1 MDLER
6 LKDIEALVSDVDGVM
21 TDGSIV
27 VGEVGETKVFNV
39 RDGLGITTFLRTGY
53 RFALLSGRLSAPV
66 EKRAAELG
74 IEVVETGRT
83 DKQAALTEISD
94 ALGVPFDKMAYIGD
108 DILDLA
114 PIRLAAVGFC
124 PSDAVDEVRAAADHI
139 VPLPGG
145 RGVVRH
151 VIELI
156 LKAQGRWAG
165 IVDGFEVRS

>member
-6 LKDIEALVSDVDGVM
+6 LKDIEALISDVDGVM

-39 RDGLGITTFLRTGY
+39 RDGLGIATFIKAGY
-53 RFALLSGRLSAPV
+53 RFALLSGRASKPV
-66 EKRAAELG
+66 RKRAAELG
-74 IEVVETGRT
+74 IEVVKTGRT
-83 DKQAALTEISD
+83 DKQTALTEISD
-94 ALGVPFDKMAYIGD
+94 ELGIPFDKMAYIGD

-124 PSDAVDEVRAAADHI
+124 PSDAVDEVRVAADHI